1 VGSKN
6 RIPAL
11 SVLLYSHN
19 IDTIISKLI
28 KKFTEFMTK
37 G

>member
-1 VGSKN
+1 V
-6 RIPAL
+6 L

-37 G
+37 GES